1 MNLSGRVV
9 VVIAVTVLAL
19 PLSVGHVAPMDR
31 DGRFFALGVGKRPC
45 SDYVKFREKKLD
57 LTPEQYDFAQHVLE
71 NWVAGFLTAHN
82 YYVTDTYDVQ
92 GSKTILEIQQRVE
105 TYCRDN
111 PSNYFV
117 DAVIALALALHPTR
131 VISERATLL

>member
-1 MNLSGRVV
+1 M
-9 VVIAVTVLAL
+9 IAVTVLAL
-19 PLSVGHVAPMDR
+19 PLGVGHVAPMDR

-131 VISERATLL
+131 VISERATLLK